1 MFCTNPQFL
10 VLNNL
15 YIQYEIAIET
25 KRTGIKINQCIRKI
39 DSVCSK
45 DSISFWGMLEQ
56 LEKSCVR
63 SFKNGMLFVVIL
75 VLFTLEGDHRRAGQ

>member
-1 MFCTNPQFL
+1 MLVCVFCTNPQFL
-10 VLNNL
+10 VLK
-15 YIQYEIAIET
+15 YEIAIET
-25 KRTGIKINQCIRKI
+25 KRTGIKIKQCIRKI
-39 DSVCSK
+39 DSVPLN

-75 VLFTLEGDHRRAGQ
+75 VLFTLEGDHRSAGQ